1 MRAPPP
7 MARFL
12 VVDDDAAAV
21 RALGRL
27 LVSDGHHVHACT
39 SGAEAVGELSRASFD
54 VVVTDLE
61 MPDTDGR
68 AVMRI
73 ARGCMPRVCLVVA
86 TARALD
92 AHEELSEA
100 GACIVADKPLD
111 YDEITRMIAACRGQ
125 ASPDG
130 ECPIRAARCPLVR
143 MRV

>member
-1 MRAPPP
+1 

-12 VVDDDAAAV
+12 VVDDDPAAV
-21 RALGRL
+21 RALKRL
-27 LVSDGHHVHACT
+27 LDLDGHDVSAFT
-39 SGAEAVGELSRASFD
+39 SGAEAIGELSRASFD

-73 ARGCMPRVCLVVA
+73 VRGCVPRICLVVA
-86 TARALD
+86 TARAVD
-92 AHEELSEA
+92 KYDELAEA

-111 YDEITRMIAACRGQ
+111 YDEVTRMVAECRRR

-130 ECPIRAARCPLVR
+130 ECPIRGARCPLVQL
-143 MRV
+143 RV